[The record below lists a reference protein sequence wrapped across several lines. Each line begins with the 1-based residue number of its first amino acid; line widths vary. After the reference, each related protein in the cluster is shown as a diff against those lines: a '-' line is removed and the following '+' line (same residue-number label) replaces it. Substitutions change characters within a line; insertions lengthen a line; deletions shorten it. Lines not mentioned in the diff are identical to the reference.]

1 MSHMAST
8 HPLHTTV
15 CDFVEGL
22 RSLETSPITKARV
35 LEYFSEVNLRSN
47 ALAPYVY
54 WNDSFY
60 TRNLIYRDDL
70 FEVLALC
77 WLPGQKTPIHS
88 HNGQLGW
95 MLTLQGE
102 VAIHE
107 YRYLRCSSPENRNVV
122 GLDCLAG
129 GHNVELA
136 QLESTTARNDGKVV
150 TVDKTHTIHQIE
162 NLEGAKAGS
171 VTLHIYSKPIDSCVA
186 FDLRTHRC
194 GRRELHYY
202 SVAGA
207 LAAKASPE
215 PVVLPTDKSRRIQ
228 VA

>member
-1 MSHMAST
+1 MPQLLDV
-8 HPLHTTV
+8 HPLRTSV
-15 CDFVEGL
+15 GDFVEGL
-22 RSLETSPITKARV
+22 RALEAGPITKTRV
-35 LEYFSEVNLRSN
+35 LEYFSEVNLRSD
-47 ALAPYVY
+47 AVAPYVY

-77 WLPGQKTPIHS
+77 WRPGQKTPIHS

-95 MLTLQGE
+95 ILTLQGE
-102 VAIHE
+102 VMIHE

-122 GLDCLAG
+122 GIDCLAG
-129 GHNVELA
+129 GRNVELERLGSA
-136 QLESTTARNDGKVV
+136 ASTDDAKVA

-162 NLEGAKAGS
+162 NIEGAKAGS

-194 GRRELHYY
+194 GRRSLHYH
-202 SVAGA
+202 SVDGVIV
-207 LAAKASPE
+207 AKAS
-215 PVVLPTDKSRRIQ
+215 
-228 VA
+228 

>member
-1 MSHMAST
+1 MPQSLDT
-8 HPLHTTV
+8 HPLRTSIG
-15 CDFVEGL
+15 DFVEGL
-22 RSLETSPITKARV
+22 RSIEMGAITKANV
-35 LEYFSEVNLRSN
+35 LEYFSEVNLRPD
-47 ALAPYVY
+47 ALVPYVY

-60 TRNLIYRDDL
+60 TRNLIYRDEL

-136 QLESTTARNDGKVV
+136 KLTSVTSTNDGKVA

-162 NLEGAKAGS
+162 NVDSARVGS

-194 GRRELHYY
+194 GRRTLHYY
-202 SVAGA
+202 SVNGVP
-207 LAAKASPE
+207 AAKAS
-215 PVVLPTDKSRRIQ
+215 
-228 VA
+228 

>member
-1 MSHMAST
+1 MPQSLDT
-8 HPLHTTV
+8 HPLRTSIG
-15 CDFVEGL
+15 DFVDGL
-22 RSLETSPITKARV
+22 RSIEMGAITKANV
-35 LEYFSEVNLRSN
+35 LEYFSEVNLRPD
-47 ALAPYVY
+47 ALVPYVY

-136 QLESTTARNDGKVV
+136 KLTSVTSTNDGKVA

-162 NLEGAKAGS
+162 NVDSARVGS

-194 GRRELHYY
+194 GRRTLHYY
-202 SVAGA
+202 SVNGVP
-207 LAAKASPE
+207 AAKAS
-215 PVVLPTDKSRRIQ
+215 
-228 VA
+228 

>member
-1 MSHMAST
+1 MPHMRDT
-8 HPLHTTV
+8 HPLRTSV
-15 CDFVEGL
+15 GDFVEGL
-22 RSLETSPITKARV
+22 RSIEVGTITKARV
-35 LEYFSEVNLRSN
+35 LDYLSEVNLRPDV
-47 ALAPYVY
+47 LAPYVH
-54 WNDSFY
+54 WNESFY

-77 WLPGQKTPIHS
+77 WLPSQKTPIHS

-136 QLESTTARNDGKVV
+136 NLSSVTSTNDGKVV

-162 NLEGAKAGS
+162 NVEGAKAGS
-171 VTLHIYSKPIDSCVA
+171 VTLHIYSRPIDSCVA

-194 GRRELHYY
+194 GRRSLHYY
-202 SVAGA
+202 SINGIPV
-207 LAAKASPE
+207 AKAS
-215 PVVLPTDKSRRIQ
+215 
-228 VA
+228 

>member
-1 MSHMAST
+1 MPQMLDT
-8 HPLHTTV
+8 HPLRTSV

-22 RSLETSPITKARV
+22 RSLEAGTITKARV
-35 LEYFSEVNLRSN
+35 LEYFSEVKLRPD
-47 ALAPYVY
+47 ALTPYVY
-54 WNDSFY
+54 WNHSFY

-77 WLPGQKTPIHS
+77 WLPGHKTPIHS

-129 GHNVELA
+129 GRNVELEL
-136 QLESTTARNDGKVV
+136 QGSVTTANDGKVA

-162 NLEGAKAGS
+162 NVEGAKAGS
-171 VTLHIYSKPIDSCVA
+171 VTLHVYSKPIDSCVA

-194 GRRELHYY
+194 GRRSLHYY
-202 SVAGA
+202 SIDGVPV
-207 LAAKASPE
+207 AKAS
-215 PVVLPTDKSRRIQ
+215 
-228 VA
+228 

>member
-1 MSHMAST
+1 MPHMRDT
-8 HPLHTTV
+8 HPLRTSV
-15 CDFVEGL
+15 GDFVEGL
-22 RSLETSPITKARV
+22 RSIEVGTITKARV
-35 LEYFSEVNLRSN
+35 LDYLSEVNLRPDM
-47 ALAPYVY
+47 LAPYVH
-54 WNDSFY
+54 WNESFY

-77 WLPGQKTPIHS
+77 WLPSQKTPIHS

-136 QLESTTARNDGKVV
+136 NLSSVTSTNDGKVV

-162 NLEGAKAGS
+162 NVEGAKAGS
-171 VTLHIYSKPIDSCVA
+171 VTLHIYSRPIDSCVA

-194 GRRELHYY
+194 GRRSLHYY
-202 SVAGA
+202 SINGIPV
-207 LAAKASPE
+207 AKAS
-215 PVVLPTDKSRRIQ
+215 
-228 VA
+228 

>member
-1 MSHMAST
+1 MPHMRDT
-8 HPLHTTV
+8 HPLRTSV
-15 CDFVEGL
+15 GDFVEGL
-22 RSLETSPITKARV
+22 RSIEMGTITKARV
-35 LEYFSEVNLRSN
+35 LDYLSEVNLRPDM
-47 ALAPYVY
+47 LAPYVH
-54 WNDSFY
+54 WNESFY

-77 WLPGQKTPIHS
+77 WLPSQKTPIHS

-136 QLESTTARNDGKVV
+136 NLSSVTSTNDGKVV

-162 NLEGAKAGS
+162 NVEGAKAGS
-171 VTLHIYSKPIDSCVA
+171 VTLHIYSRPIDSCVA

-194 GRRELHYY
+194 GRRSLHYY
-202 SVAGA
+202 SINGIPV
-207 LAAKASPE
+207 AKAS
-215 PVVLPTDKSRRIQ
+215 
-228 VA
+228 